1 MDDDTM
7 PLGAIVPTD
16 ASPGNEIDIFA
27 SGSNIFDVERFEMV
41 TKVATVMARA
51 SLIPDHLKAKKQDS
65 SLDFD
70 ATFSNCF
77 VIANLALTWGFD
89 PFMVAQAA
97 SLTYGKLT
105 LEGKLVRAMIRKYL
119 KFDFSYYFFG
129 NSGDMARR
137 VYVSEKPLLD
147 ASGNPLDEAGII
159 ALMQRGER
167 ITQGTLERWHTKK
180 KEGNTSVVN
189 DNWKKDEDKMFRE
202 RGARE
207 WCRQWAPGLILGVY
221 TPDEFDEQSEDYRA
235 AKARNITPAAT
246 PAANPLLD
254 DKTRTRQS
262 VPMDKI
268 DSETGEIIEPAR
280 KRESSP
286 RSTASQAKGD
296 DASGSHA
303 TSRLPDS
310 KFREYGKVLLRCASA
325 DNLKP
330 THDAFWKGE
339 APATGP
345 DYDLARAIYG
355 VHADRLKGGTDA
367 QSAIAAVNSLIER
380 DFPL

>member
-1 MDDDTM
+1 MND
-7 PLGAIVPTD
+7 IVPTD
-16 ASPGNEIDIFA
+16 ATPANEIDIFA

-51 SLIPDHLKAKKQDS
+51 SLIPDHLKVKKQDGS
-65 SLDFD
+65 FDFD

-129 NSGDMARR
+129 SAGDMERR

-147 ASGNPLDEAGII
+147 ANGNVMEESGIV

-167 ITQGTLERWHTKK
+167 ITVGTLQKWHTKNK
-180 KEGNTSVVN
+180 NGGVN
-189 DNWKKDEDKMFRE
+189 DNWAKDEDKMFRE

-235 AKARNITPAAT
+235 AKARNITPAST
-246 PAANPLLD
+246 PAAANPLLD
-254 DKTRTRQS
+254 DKTRSRQS
-262 VPMDKI
+262 MPMEKI
-268 DSETGEIIEPAR
+268 DGDTGEITEPA
-280 KRESSP
+280 KSQTSSQ
-286 RSTASQAKGD
+286 RSTASQAPRDEVAGE
-296 DASGSHA
+296 S
-303 TSRLPDS
+303 TSRLPAS
-310 KFREYGKVLLRCASA
+310 KFQDYGKALLRCTTSASLQTA
-325 DNLKP
+325 HENY
-330 THDAFWKGE
+330 WKGN
-339 APATGP
+339 PPRTGP
-345 DYDLARAIYG
+345 DHDLAREIYV
-355 VHADRLKGGTDA
+355 VHNDRLKKGTDPQA
-367 QSAIAAVNSLIER
+367 AIVAVTNLIEK
-380 DFPL
+380 DFPI